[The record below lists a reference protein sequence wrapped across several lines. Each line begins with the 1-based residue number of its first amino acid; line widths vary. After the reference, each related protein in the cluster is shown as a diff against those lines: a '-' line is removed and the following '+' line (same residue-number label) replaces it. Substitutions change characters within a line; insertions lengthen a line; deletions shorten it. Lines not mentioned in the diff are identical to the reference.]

1 MLTNVCKQNGSPR
14 CNQMEV
20 CMCGIPIILPNNCV
34 VIDIRGLR
42 VIGLLEK
49 PFARRLLQVPFNNCL
64 IRFSVMSLQLE
75 S

>member
-1 MLTNVCKQNGSPR
+1 
-14 CNQMEV
+14 
-20 CMCGIPIILPNNCV
+20 MCGTPIILPNNCV